1 MCAVRDIFLSSAA
14 PEGPRKSPLA
24 VGGQV
29 SLSLRPT
36 CVGRGRSA
44 DCPPGDTQP
53 GFPEST
59 GSSVL
64 SDLEVCFTVG
74 HCPVFCVYL
83 TISSL
88 FPTFSVL
95 PTSLLFY
102 FIPQKIAEKSRA
114 LLPTAQR
121 GGKQQVGAEGLLWSV
136 GVSGQHRIHA
146 LGTPGKGRED
156 TRSYSIAQRV
166 IFYS

>member
-1 MCAVRDIFLSSAA
+1 MLPQRVLARAPWRWEDRCLCPSAPRVWEEAVQQTV
-14 PEGPRKSPLA
+14 PLGTPSQA
-24 VGGQV
+24 
-29 SLSLRPT
+29 
-36 CVGRGRSA
+36 
-44 DCPPGDTQP
+44 P